1 MARRSHRRITI
12 ARYSFFGQMHSD
24 PIVDLVK
31 SISAVVA
38 SGTEFVAVIVIV
50 VGALQAIAALVAAL
64 VRRKIPIDPLAVFR
78 SFAGWL
84 VLALEFLLAADILR
98 TAISPTWTDI
108 GQLAAIAAIRTF
120 LNYSL
125 SHDLRRTPETDH

>member
-1 MARRSHRRITI
+1 MIEI
-12 ARYSFFGQMHSD
+12 
-24 PIVDLVK
+24 VK
-31 SISAVVA
+31 SVSSVVATCSEFIAVV
-38 SGTEFVAVIVIV
+38 VIV
-50 VGALQAIAALVAAL
+50 VGALQALGSMAKILIQWKGEILPLV
-64 VRRKIPIDPLAVFR
+64 VFR
-78 SFAGWL
+78 GFAGWL

-125 SHDLRRTPETDH
+125 SHDLRTPEAEGTQSVG

>member
-1 MARRSHRRITI
+1 MEEGLVGI
-12 ARYSFFGQMHSD
+12 
-24 PIVDLVK
+24 VK

-38 SGTEFVAVIVIV
+38 TLSEFTAVIVIV
-50 VGALQAIAALVAAL
+50 IGGVQAAGAAVLGL
-64 VRRKIPIDPLAVFR
+64 VRGATPVTPLIVFR
-78 SFAGWL
+78 AFAGWL

-125 SHDLRRTPETDH
+125 GHDLRHSPEVGHEQS